1 MKNHHV
7 IVVGAGVGGLVS
19 ALLLA
24 SRGLRVT
31 LLERADA
38 PGGKMRAVTAAG
50 LPIDSGP
57 TVFTMRWIFDQIFAA
72 AGTSLD
78 AELALTPL
86 DVLARHHWPEGA
98 QGVASLDLFADRARS
113 AEAIG
118 AFSGAVEARRFL
130 RFCDE
135 AARLYR
141 TLEAPYIRS
150 AKPSFLRMVGDLGPR
165 GLAILASLGPFATLW
180 RRLAHHFHDPRLR
193 QLFGRYATYCGGS
206 PWAAPATLALV
217 AHVEMSGVWRVDGGM
232 HAVARALARLAQ
244 ARGAHI
250 RYGVTVEEIVLRDGR
265 VRGVRLRHGESAELL
280 DADSVV
286 FNGDAGALAD
296 GLLGTALR
304 PAAPAVAPAQRS
316 LSALTWSLAARTTG
330 QPLAMHN
337 VFFQNDYASEFADI
351 FGRGRLPRA
360 GTVYLCA
367 QDRADDGGRLSG
379 AEGDLERLFCLV
391 NAPAAGDLDTRAFDA
406 QEIATCERTSFA
418 LMNRCGLRVMPQAQ
432 VVTTPRDF
440 HRMFPATGG
449 ALYGP
454 GFSDRITGGW
464 MTLFR
469 RGSAQTPVPGLFLAG
484 GSVHP
489 GPGVPMA
496 AMSGHLAA
504 ATLLARL
511 DSTSRSRRVVISGGM
526 STRSAMTAGTA

>member
-1 MKNHHV
+1 VKTHRV
-7 IVVGAGVGGLVS
+7 VVVGAGVGGLVS

-24 SRGLRVT
+24 ARGLDVT
-31 LLERADA
+31 LLERAHE
-38 PGGKMRAVTAAG
+38 PGGKMRAVLAGG

-57 TVFTMRWIFDQIFAA
+57 TVFTMRWVFDQIFAA
-72 AGTSLD
+72 AGTSVD
-78 AELALTPL
+78 AQLSLSPL
-86 DVLARHHWPEGA
+86 NVLARHHWPQRSDE
-98 QGVASLDLFADRARS
+98 VASLDLFADRDRS

-118 AFSGAVEARRFL
+118 DFSGAAEARRFL

-150 AKPSFLRMVGDLGPR
+150 DKPSFFQMVGDLGPR
-165 GLAILASLGPFATLW
+165 GLAILAGLGPFATLW
-180 RRLAHHFHDPRLR
+180 RRLGHHFRDPRLR

-217 AHVEMSGVWRVDGGM
+217 AHVEMAGVWRISGGM
-232 HAVARALARLAQ
+232 HELARTLARLAQ
-244 ARGAHI
+244 GRGARI
-250 RYGVTVEEIVLRDGR
+250 QYGAQVNEIVLRDGH
-265 VRGVRLRHGESAELL
+265 VHGVSYRTGDTDQTVE
-280 DADSVV
+280 ADSVV
-286 FNGDAGALAD
+286 FNGDASALPL
-296 GLLGTALR
+296 GLLGAAVGR
-304 PAAPAVAPAQRS
+304 AAPGMTPLRRS
-316 LSALTWSLAARTTG
+316 LSALTFSLAARAEG

-337 VFFQNDYASEFADI
+337 VFFQSDYASEFADI
-351 FGRGRLPRA
+351 GRGRLPRA
-360 GTVYLCA
+360 GTVYVCA
-367 QDRADDGGRLSG
+367 QDRADDGSRFIG
-379 AEGDLERLFCLV
+379 AASDPEPLFCLI
-391 NAPAAGDLDTRAFDA
+391 NAPAVGDLDTGALDA
-406 QEIATCERTSFA
+406 QEIETCERTSFA
-418 LMNRCGLRVMPQAQ
+418 LMRRCGLTVTSQAQ

-469 RGSAQTPVPGLFLAG
+469 RGSAHTPVPGLYLAG

-496 AMSGHLAA
+496 AMSGQLAA
-504 ATLLARL
+504 ATLLAHL

-526 STRSAMTAGTA
+526 STRSAMTASTA